1 MTFIKLMMPTLAMTL
16 LAACGG
22 GGGGGGVAPIPTFS
36 VTGSAAKGI
45 LKMADVQAYEL
56 VSGVLVQYGSPTT
69 TDNSGAYTLKLT
81 STTNPLIIKITANT
95 RSKMLDETTVVS
107 GKFVEIN
114 APSDLVLR
122 SMIPDLT
129 APADV
134 QANPFTEMAIAGA
147 LAATDSSGAAVTLTR
162 DVLLISKE
170 AIKIQYGINPFALKA
185 VDADSTTATTD
196 QKKLM
201 TLLTGVAK
209 SAKDDSACST
219 TCQVTKLG
227 ATAAIKFD
235 KTTGQ
240 GNFKNPSGMA
250 TASNSLSAKAAT
262 VNNPLV
268 VTLPTYSAVRDADI
282 VSSSEISARDSF
294 KAFIDVMREG
304 VTTAGDTLETSG
316 TVIDN
321 RTKGLTFQT
330 FKAGMDAFN
339 AATASCSFPA
349 TTLVCSGANVTG
361 SNGTYALTYTSGGF
375 LNTLNASGTLSGGI
389 ANLSITGSSSAI
401 SSGNKAGELAITA
414 RLTGMTSID
423 STPDSAKLNIE
434 LTGYDDV
441 NVKPIVIKLTDL
453 TLTANQTTKAG
464 SIAGDLSISNSYND
478 KLSGS
483 VAIDFV
489 GLGPNSNSLEAY
501 PKSATLRVTGYGDN
515 KTLVTLDLVAQIDY
529 TTYKP
534 WLLETSSNPL
544 IGSAN
549 VKLALMNDGVKLDIT
564 GNQTGYQK
572 GNYKVIFESAG
583 KSITATTVKG
593 SNDVL
598 FTSSSGDFT
607 AALTKTVNGSVSG
620 VIKKGNVQVG
630 TVERGM
636 IKVDGQELSF
646 K

>member
-1 MTFIKLMMPTLAMTL
+1 MTFIKLMFPTLAMTL

-170 AIKIQYGINPFALKA
+170 AIKTQYGINPFALKA

-209 SAKDDSACST
+209 SAKDDSVCST

-227 ATAAIKFD
+227 ANAAIKFD
-235 KTTGQ
+235 KTTGK
-240 GNFKNPSGMA
+240 GNFKDPSGMA

-268 VTLPTYSAVRDADI
+268 VTLPTYTAVRDAD
-282 VSSSEISARDSF
+282 
-294 KAFIDVMREG
+294 M
-304 VTTAGDTLETSG
+304 L
-316 TVIDN
+316 
-321 RTKGLTFQT
+321 
-330 FKAGMDAFN
+330 
-339 AATASCSFPA
+339 
-349 TTLVCSGANVTG
+349 
-361 SNGTYALTYTSGGF
+361 
-375 LNTLNASGTLSGGI
+375 
-389 ANLSITGSSSAI
+389 
-401 SSGNKAGELAITA
+401 NKAQ
-414 RLTGMTSID
+414 
-423 STPDSAKLNIE
+423 
-434 LTGYDDV
+434 V
-441 NVKPIVIKLTDL
+441 
-453 TLTANQTTKAG
+453 
-464 SIAGDLSISNSYND
+464 
-478 KLSGS
+478 
-483 VAIDFV
+483 FF
-489 GLGPNSNSLEAY
+489 
-501 PKSATLRVTGYGDN
+501 
-515 KTLVTLDLVAQIDY
+515 
-529 TTYKP
+529 
-534 WLLETSSNPL
+534 
-544 IGSAN
+544 
-549 VKLALMNDGVKLDIT
+549 
-564 GNQTGYQK
+564 K
-572 GNYKVIFESAG
+572 G
-583 KSITATTVKG
+583 
-593 SNDVL
+593 
-598 FTSSSGDFT
+598 
-607 AALTKTVNGSVSG
+607 
-620 VIKKGNVQVG
+620 
-630 TVERGM
+630 
-636 IKVDGQELSF
+636 
-646 K
+646 